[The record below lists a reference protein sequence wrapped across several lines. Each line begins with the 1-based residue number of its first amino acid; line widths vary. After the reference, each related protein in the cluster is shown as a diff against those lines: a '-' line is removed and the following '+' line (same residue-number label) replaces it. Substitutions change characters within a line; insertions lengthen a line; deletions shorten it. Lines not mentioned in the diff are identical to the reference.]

1 MESRR
6 EERLG
11 NHVQSEDQPNTALSV
26 SELNREAKYLL
37 ERHFDWVTVEGEIG
51 NFTAASS
58 GHWYFSLK
66 DADAQVRCAMFRRA
80 NGRVKIR
87 PEQGDSVRIRAK
99 VSLYEGRG
107 EFQLICEHLEP
118 AGEGALQLAFEKLK
132 RRLSEEGL
140 FAADSKQAVPHD
152 ASHVGVVTSATG
164 AALRDILAVLDRR
177 SPHTKVYVFPVAVQ
191 GEGAAKQVAAAVTQ
205 ANQLTKSGVTP
216 LDVLIVGR
224 GGGSLEDLWVFNEE
238 VVARALFSSEVP
250 TVSAVGHEV
259 DFSIAD
265 LTADSRAP
273 TPSAAAELVSTDQN
287 ERLQLLDALTST
299 MTRSVTRRFTALSQ
313 QLTLLNRRI
322 RHPGHALGQ
331 HRQTLKRLSDTLHR
345 GMTRHIAN
353 HLGQRVQ
360 VASRL
365 SAQHPRQQLL
375 RSKQRRQ
382 QLSHQLNQQ
391 INQKLKAARSELAY
405 KAKLLTSLGPEQTLG
420 RGYAIVTDLQGNVL
434 KDSLEA
440 SKGDLLNVRLGSGSL
455 SAEVT
460 AHTRD

>member
-1 MESRR
+1 MCDSEHVGLVVPDRQRGVVSGLLKRASIQSAVGHHNVGAAGYAESRR
-6 EERLG
+6 EEGLR
-11 NHVQSEDQPNTALSV
+11 NHVQSENQPNTALSV

-37 ERHFDWVTVEGEIG
+37 ESHFDWVSVEGEIG

-80 NGRVKIR
+80 NNRVKIR

-107 EFQLICEHLEP
+107 EFQLICEYLEP
-118 AGEGALQLAFEKLK
+118 AGAGALQLAFEKLK

-164 AALRDILAVLDRR
+164 AALRDILTVLERR

-273 TPSAAAELVSTDQN
+273 TPQ
-287 ERLQLLDALTST
+287 QLRSWSRPTKMNAYSFS
-299 MTRSVTRRFTALSQ
+299 TRS
-313 QLTLLNRRI
+313 
-322 RHPGHALGQ
+322 
-331 HRQTLKRLSDTLHR
+331 
-345 GMTRHIAN
+345 
-353 HLGQRVQ
+353 
-360 VASRL
+360 
-365 SAQHPRQQLL
+365 
-375 RSKQRRQ
+375 
-382 QLSHQLNQQ
+382 
-391 INQKLKAARSELAY
+391 
-405 KAKLLTSLGPEQTLG
+405 
-420 RGYAIVTDLQGNVL
+420 LQP
-434 KDSLEA
+434 
-440 SKGDLLNVRLGSGSL
+440 
-455 SAEVT
+455 
-460 AHTRD
+460 